1 MIPTFA
7 FRGSSDQVRC
17 VPSLNKTSLLRECN
31 TDMEI
36 VTTYRI
42 APSRKKG
49 VLPVLHNCCS
59 LWGTIPDAHLLRFSL
74 LILLC

>member
-1 MIPTFA
+1 MFVHYESQGRHSWYKGLCVVIPTVA
-7 FRGSSDQVRC
+7 LRGSSDQVRC

-42 APSRKKG
+42 APSR
-49 VLPVLHNCCS
+49 
-59 LWGTIPDAHLLRFSL
+59 
-74 LILLC
+74 

>member
-1 MIPTFA
+1 MFVHYESQGRHSWYKGLCVVIPTFA

-17 VPSLNKTSLLRECN
+17 VPSLNKTSLLHECN

-42 APSRKKG
+42 APSRKK
-49 VLPVLHNCCS
+49 VYSMCL
-59 LWGTIPDAHLLRFSL
+59 AQ
-74 LILLC
+74 